1 MNPQANLPRTVAAIL
16 IASLL
21 ALSIFTFGNRV
32 TTAQGG
38 QVQVTAADPPS
49 AAQGTVNLNVKVN
62 GKGFKKGATAKWF
75 VTGTTDTGG
84 VTVNSTTFVSS
95 GELTANITVSDTAA
109 IANFD
114 IAVAN
119 PDGRGGKGT
128 ELFRVTEKGNQLQD
142 IGVIAS
148 FVYCAPPGS
157 DPESQAVYAACLQQN
172 RVRNDLDREYVNGQ
186 EGVDA
191 YFRIDSGSNDFTLN
205 LLTLPNRRIVIDLFD
220 LTPESSGQAVPAW
233 RSTPQNAKVFFNVRR
248 AYLAKT
254 FCGGSY
260 PCDMVTVMSSTINV
274 SGDNATYYL
283 QWHPESSRPANSP
296 EITSRVNVRYDV
308 IDRVETWTITPLPN
322 LNSARIVAG
331 VTKAI
336 KNRQEAAGQYLVP
349 FALTVRL
356 Q

>member
-1 MNPQANLPRTVAAIL
+1 MKPRTLSPSPLFSILVAL
-16 IASLL
+16 LSVWASPS
-21 ALSIFTFGNRV
+21 A
-32 TTAQGG
+32 AQAQ
-38 QVQVTAADPPS
+38 QVQVTAADPSS
-49 AAQGTVNLNVKVN
+49 AAQGTINLNVRVT
-62 GKGFKKGATAKWF
+62 GKGFKKGASAKWF
-75 VTGTTDTGG
+75 VTGTTDPGG
-84 VTVNSTTFVSS
+84 VTVNSTTFVSA

-109 IANFD
+109 LANFD

-119 PDGRGGKGT
+119 SDGRGGKGT

-148 FVYCAPPGS
+148 FVYCAPAGS
-157 DPESQAVYAACLQQN
+157 DPESQAAYAACIQQN

-186 EGVDA
+186 EGIDA

-260 PCDMVTVMSSTINV
+260 PCDMTTVMGSTIDIDA
-274 SGDNATYYL
+274 DNATYYL
-283 QWHPESSRPANSP
+283 NWFPESPRPVNLP
-296 EITSRVNVRYDV
+296 EITSRVNVRYDIIV
-308 IDRVETWTITPLPN
+308 GVETWTVTPLPN
-322 LNSARIVAG
+322 LSSNRIVGGLA
-331 VTKAI
+331 KSS
-336 KNRQEAAGQYLVP
+336 KNRSEAAGQYLVP
-349 FALTVRL
+349 FTLTAKL